1 MTVSQMTVSDLR
13 KLISDVIE
21 EKLSEIIDPESELE
35 LRDELRA
42 RLLDQKVRVAK
53 GERGVPMAQVFS
65 ELGLD

>member
-1 MTVSQMTVSDLR
+1 MTVSDLR